1 MFLYVPKLD
10 NMAKYIL
17 APKHLKDNFCLHTI
31 RPILDGSTDN
41 HFIKGSLKDLKNV

>member
-1 MFLYVPKLD
+1 MFLYVLKLD

-41 HFIKGSLKDLKNV
+41 HFIKGLNDLKNV